1 MLTLQFAVTSEA
13 AYADQ
18 PEGARKCLEDSQG
31 VCVDDKIHWT
41 VELGASS
48 CRLVSAGYLL
58 AIVTVDVMV
67 WLMVPLV
74 PVIVRVVVE
83 PLAITTDVG
92 LTVSW
97 KSGAWIMIV
106 FDATGVVWY
115 GLS

>member
-41 VELGASS
+41 VELGASP

-58 AIVTVDVMV
+58 VTVTVAVMLWV
-67 WLMVPLV
+67 VVPVV
-74 PVIVRVVVE
+74 PVIV
-83 PLAITTDVG
+83 
-92 LTVSW
+92 TV
-97 KSGAWIMIV
+97 
-106 FDATGVVWY
+106 
-115 GLS
+115 

>member
-1 MLTLQFAVTSEA
+1 MVASSKCSLSIWRTRSRTISLNPCQSGLLSMLTLQFVVTSEA
-13 AYADQ
+13 ADADQ

-58 AIVTVDVMV
+58 ATVTVDVMV

-74 PVIVRVVVE
+74 PVI
-83 PLAITTDVG
+83 IT
-92 LTVSW
+92 L
-97 KSGAWIMIV
+97 
-106 FDATGVVWY
+106 
-115 GLS
+115 